1 MRITLSLLNEFLNLK
16 KDVKDIAHLLT
27 MAGVEVEKIENE
39 EPSFRS
45 VVSAKILDVQKHP
58 SADKLVV
65 VQATDGKDTYQVVCG
80 DPTCQKDQIVALA
93 KVGAT
98 LKDEKGN
105 IITIKKSKLRDV
117 ESFGMLAS
125 ASELKLFDESDK
137 VLRLDEDFEIG
148 KDLSIFNDPVFDIS
162 LTPNLGHLLS
172 AIGIA
177 RELACLTKQK
187 ITMPPLT
194 LKEDG
199 KDIIEKKLTVTI
211 EDRRSKRY
219 TARRLED
226 VKIKASPFWLK
237 KELEASGFRSINNVV
252 DAINYTMLKFNQPMH
267 GFDADK
273 IENSELKVSTTTE
286 EIDFES
292 LDKEK
297 RKIPKD
303 TLVIKDG
310 KKTVAIAGII
320 GDQNSAVDENTK
332 TVILEAAHFEAS
344 AVRKASRDLN
354 LKTQSSIRFEKSID
368 PNMIPIAIDYAAALI
383 NEISH
388 SKTSIGKIDIKKD
401 EFLPKKL
408 TLRVNRVKSILGTS
422 ISENEIQSIFER
434 LEFTILEMND
444 DVILLEVPTYRND
457 IEEEIDLI
465 EEVARIFGYNN
476 LAKVKPYYR
485 SSTLM
490 HSAEYL
496 FEKKLKSY
504 LRSCSLQE
512 IKTCDLISPNL
523 AEIALLNLEAKS
535 IIEVKHFK
543 SIDQS
548 ILRPTLLPS
557 LLEVVRFNHDH
568 KNFDVSAYEISK
580 IHFKNGD
587 DYIERPTLSI
597 ILSGKRTP
605 HIWDKSNFDINFY
618 DLKGILEN
626 ILSASLNKKF
636 KFKTSSLPGFHP
648 TAQASLSSDEK
659 SFGIIAQ
666 VHPQVLSKFDIKKRV
681 FFAEIDLSCILKNQK
696 ESVEFKELAQYP
708 SSTRDLTIS
717 LANSS
722 QVQEIF
728 DIIDKIDSPILEKT
742 YLLDI
747 FKSLEDKKN
756 VTFRF
761 IYRDAN
767 KTVSSE
773 EVENEHIKI
782 TKIITKHLEK

>member
-16 KDVKDIAHLLT
+16 KDVKEIAHLLT

-58 SADKLVV
+58 SADKLVI
-65 VQATDGKDTYQVVCG
+65 VQVTDGKDTYQVVCG

-148 KDLSIFNDPVFDIS
+148 KDLSSLNDPVFDIS

-177 RELACLTKQK
+177 REIACLTKQK

-199 KDIIEKKLTVTI
+199 KDLIEKKLKVTI

-219 TARRLED
+219 VARILED

-252 DAINYTMLKFNQPMH
+252 DAINYTMLKFNHPMH
-267 GFDADK
+267 GFDANK
-273 IENSELKVSTTTE
+273 IENGELKVSTTTE

-310 KKTVAIAGII
+310 KKTVAIAGVI
-320 GDQNSAVDENTK
+320 GGQNSAVDENTK
-332 TVILEAAHFEAS
+332 TVILEAAHFDPS
-344 AVRKASRDLN
+344 TVRKTCRELN

-383 NEISH
+383 NEISN
-388 SKTSIGKIDIKKD
+388 SKTSIGKIDVKKD

-485 SSTLM
+485 SSTLT

-512 IKTCDLISPNL
+512 LKTCDLISPNL

-659 SFGIIAQ
+659 KFGIIAQ

-681 FFAEIDLSCILKNQK
+681 FFAEIDLSYILKNQK
-696 ESVEFKELAQYP
+696 ESVEFQELAQYP

-717 LANSS
+717 LGNSS

-728 DIIDKIDSPILEKT
+728 DIIDKMDSTILEKT